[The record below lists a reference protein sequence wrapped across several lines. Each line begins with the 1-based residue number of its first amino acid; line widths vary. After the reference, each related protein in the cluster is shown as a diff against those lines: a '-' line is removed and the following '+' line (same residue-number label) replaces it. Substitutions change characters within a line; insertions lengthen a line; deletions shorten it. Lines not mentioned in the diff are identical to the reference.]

1 METTTYS
8 NFRAR
13 LKQKLD
19 RITSN
24 HDLLIVN
31 RKGDRKDVV
40 VMSLDD
46 YNSLQETLFLLSSK
60 NNAKRLFE
68 SIDQLKKRKLSKRSL
83 RLYDYRVFG
92 SCVE

>member
-68 SIDQLKKRKLSKRSL
+68 SIDQLKKKNVIKKRIKAL
-83 RLYDYRVFG
+83 
-92 SCVE
+92 

>member
-68 SIDQLKKRKLSKRSL
+68 SIDQLKKRKIVKKKLKAL
-83 RLYDYRVFG
+83 
-92 SCVE
+92 

>member
-24 HDLLIVN
+24 HDLLVVN
-31 RKGDRKDVV
+31 RKGDNKDVV

-46 YNSLQETLFLLSSK
+46 YNSLQETLYLLSSK
-60 NNAKRLFE
+60 SNAKRLFE
-68 SIDQLKKRKLSKRSL
+68 SIDQLKKKKVVKKKLKDL
-83 RLYDYRVFG
+83 
-92 SCVE
+92 